1 MTHGINTGAP
11 PADESATVFIAPE
24 DVLARWDGR
33 TATPN
38 DLSRLPTRTHSMP
51 SMSSSDAGRTSSCST
66 RCLRTRLAAKR
77 WCGTS

>member
-11 PADESATVFIAPE
+11 PADESATVFIGPE

-38 DLSRLPTRTHSMP
+38 DLLAFAD
-51 SMSSSDAGRTSSCST
+51 SDAQHA
-66 RCLRTRLAAKR
+66 LDVI
-77 WCGTS
+77 